1 MGTTRAAA
9 AAAAAAARAQPK
21 VRRRGQPRTAPKSTA
36 RPKAKSTKKKAPVSN
51 TNEEEASG
59 VDNPPPPRKRGRPKK
74 ATADENEDDPQG
86 ENVPV
91 PDESDKDEEDVPMP
105 DASKSPGIDPD
116 ESDKDEEDVPM
127 PDASKTAPW
136 NARSHPFRLTPF
148 NTRTPRNPRQA
159 CARRRQ
165 GLAPSNA
172 RTPATPDE
180 PALEGDKASRPPT
193 PERPPTPDEPA
204 LKDDKAS
211 RPPTPERPA
220 TPDEPALEGDKGAP
234 VAPPVLEG
242 GKDTSP
248 PPPQDQITPPVLD
261 KEAPVPTP
269 LPPPPPPPHNT
280 ETPIPP
286 PPPPKHAANPH
297 APPTEEDI
305 TLQGAS
311 WRLRNPDAPE
321 QPPGKGKK
329 KVDLSAAAKAS
340 LKLKRELGSDRK
352 TEYMAAISDFEQ
364 LAADEA
370 ERIAKKFGKDI
381 DAVKKTMRGLT
392 SLAKE
397 RAINLQNAKVWKYSA
412 EVNANL
418 PPGSK
423 IRAPALHKH
432 VKTAP
437 KWVSMTQS
445 EQDLLLQEFEEAR
458 GVKKSGTRLSN
469 AAASRDV
476 TAFTNR
482 MDKEL
487 TLLYKRTGAIGFCC
501 IGRSDVGDTLKPA
514 CVGREAVKFFP
525 HVLHTT
531 DNQFAMKFDNYTC
544 NRDLVG
550 TEVNFNTLRS
560 QTIGMIGDG
569 LERATGKKIQMKYND
584 YDSLLTEYHVKLL
597 GWPEEVEFLAP
608 SVLGNVER
616 LRPLY
621 DALISGS
628 CRWQKMSDARIAEHK
643 AAMAEKTAAKKKKKE
658 RSDKGLTRE
667 EAAEERKRKREEE
680 EEEGVKKR
688 KSKLSALT
696 PEERTEHE
704 RKLNREKKQRQR
716 LRKKGLNVPAP
727 SRKRKHDGSDD
738 DDEDDSPPVPRKKRK
753 ASSSK
758 KIVSPEYV
766 ESSDEEESSD
776 DDAEYGRS
784 GKKNKGKK
792 KREKEDDEGVEE
804 VPKRKKGKAKAKAV
818 EESSGED
825 SGEESDHR
833 LNLPFS
839 AKPKKMYQ
847 VAQEFAKVTSRDR
860 LAKKKAARRSPSKAA
875 AQGWGGNVASSSN
888 AASGSNVASTSQLPK
903 SLAQLDREKTDESE
917 SETDADE

>member
-1 MGTTRAAA
+1 MSPAKGDMAPRPGLQARVPLMRELALMPKRHWCLIYTTTTTVLREASNIEAAA
-9 AAAAAAARAQPK
+9 
-21 VRRRGQPRTAPKSTA
+21 
-36 RPKAKSTKKKAPVSN
+36 
-51 TNEEEASG
+51 
-59 VDNPPPPRKRGRPKK
+59 
-74 ATADENEDDPQG
+74 
-86 ENVPV
+86 
-91 PDESDKDEEDVPMP
+91 
-105 DASKSPGIDPD
+105 
-116 ESDKDEEDVPM
+116 
-127 PDASKTAPW
+127 
-136 NARSHPFRLTPF
+136 SH
-148 NTRTPRNPRQA
+148 
-159 CARRRQ
+159 
-165 GLAPSNA
+165 
-172 RTPATPDE
+172 
-180 PALEGDKASRPPT
+180 
-193 PERPPTPDEPA
+193 
-204 LKDDKAS
+204 
-211 RPPTPERPA
+211 PA

-269 LPPPPPPPHNT
+269 LPPPPPPPHDT
-280 ETPIPP
+280 ETPIPL

-311 WRLRNPDAPE
+311 WRLRNPDVPE

-329 KVDLSAAAKAS
+329 KVDLSAAEKAS

-381 DAVKKTMRGLT
+381 DVVKKAMRGLT

-437 KWVSMTQS
+437 EWVSMTQS

-501 IGRSDVGDTLKPA
+501 IGRSDIGDTLKPA

-544 NRDLVG
+544 NRDSVG
-550 TEVNFNTLRS
+550 REVNFNTLRS

-584 YDSLLTEYHVKLL
+584 YDSLLTEYHVELL

-608 SVLGNVER
+608 ASL
-616 LRPLY
+616 
-621 DALISGS
+621 ATGS

-716 LRKKGLNVPAP
+716 LRKKGLDVPAP

-738 DDEDDSPPVPRKKRK
+738 DDEDDSPPAPRKKRK
-753 ASSSK
+753 ASSLK

-766 ESSDEEESSD
+766 ESSD

-792 KREKEDDEGVEE
+792 KREKEDDDEGVEE

-833 LNLPFS
+833 LDLPFS

-875 AQGWGGNVASSSN
+875 ARGRRSGMGPRPPPQTGVQGWQRRLKQQCGLGQQRRLHEPAAQVPRPARPREDGRIGVRNRCGRVA
-888 AASGSNVASTSQLPK
+888 APPPGSNPRRTVFFFLDYIHTTNASLTDSPRLP
-903 SLAQLDREKTDESE
+903 
-917 SETDADE
+917 

>member
-1 MGTTRAAA
+1 MGTTR

-36 RPKAKSTKKKAPVSN
+36 RPKAKKKAPASN

-105 DASKSPGIDPD
+105 NASKSPGIDPD
-116 ESDKDEEDVPM
+116 ESDKDEEDNCPLER
-127 PDASKTAPW
+127 PIPPFSTHALQRPNTPQPPTSLRSKA
-136 NARSHPFRLTPF
+136 
-148 NTRTPRNPRQA
+148 TRTR
-159 CARRRQ
+159 
-165 GLAPSNA
+165 
-172 RTPATPDE
+172 
-180 PALEGDKASRPPT
+180 ALQR

-204 LKDDKAS
+204 LEGDKAS

-269 LPPPPPPPHNT
+269 LPPPPPPPHDT
-280 ETPIPP
+280 KTPIPP

-329 KVDLSAAAKAS
+329 KVDLSAAEKAS

-381 DAVKKTMRGLT
+381 DVVKNAMRGLT

-437 KWVSMTQS
+437 EWVSMTQS

-482 MDKEL
+482 MDKEVS
-487 TLLYKRTGAIGFCC
+487 FCC

-544 NRDLVG
+544 NRDSVG

-584 YDSLLTEYHVKLL
+584 YDSLLTECHVELL

-628 CRWQKMSDARIAEHK
+628 CRWQKMLDARIAEHK

-680 EEEGVKKR
+680 EEEGVKKW

-704 RKLNREKKQRQR
+704 RKINREKKQRQR
-716 LRKKGLNVPAP
+716 LRKKGLDVPAP
-727 SRKRKHDGSDD
+727 SRKRKHDGSDE
-738 DDEDDSPPVPRKKRK
+738 DDEDDSPPAPRKKRK

-784 GKKNKGKK
+784 GKK
-792 KREKEDDEGVEE
+792 KREKEDDDEGVEE
-804 VPKRKKGKAKAKAV
+804 VPKRKKGKGKAKAV

-860 LAKKKAARRSPSKAA
+860 LAKKKAARHSPSKAA
-875 AQGWGGNVASSSN
+875 ARGRRSGMGPCPLPKPVFKGGNVASSSN
-888 AASGSNVASTSQLPK
+888 AALGSNVASTSQLPK

-917 SETDADE
+917 SETDADK